1 MSLKKASV
9 FSLVLLLI
17 LVVSGCD
24 RRVYASLEGDQIS
37 LDSYRGSWLL
47 INYWAV
53 WCKPCVE
60 EIPELNHLNQVEDK
74 RIAVLGVNYD
84 SLEPEQLLVQ
94 AKKLNIKFPILLE
107 DPAEHLGIAR
117 PQVLPATIMVSPE
130 GEVAKVL
137 IGPQTVET
145 IRTFIE
151 KSDQIR

>member
-107 DPAEHLGIAR
+107 DPAEYLGIAR